1 MHPYYLKILI
11 WVCLHLVTTF
21 SITYIVIHDINTVI
35 VLTSG
40 QVVVMLTVYP
50 PFEYY
55 YTWSHETLC
64 LDD

>member
-40 QVVVMLTVYP
+40 QLVVMLSVYP

>member
-1 MHPYYLKILI
+1 MHPYYHKILI
-11 WVCLHLVTTF
+11 WLCLHLLTTF
-21 SITYIVIHDINTVI
+21 SITYIIIHDINTVL

-55 YTWSHETLC
+55 YTWSQESLC
-64 LDD
+64 LDV